1 MSEEK
6 EDWGEVEIPNEEQKE
21 VEFEV
26 EGEEEKVA
34 PKVESK
40 PEVEAEPQKKEDKE
54 PELEG
59 IETKGAEKRIRQLIR
74 QRKER
79 DALIQKK
86 DEQIEK
92 LNNILVTKNREVNE
106 VNKLS
111 LDASEKQLTDK
122 LDLARSV
129 YMEAFEEGDKERVLK
144 AQEMLNE
151 AQNDLKQVSTAKI
164 RYENQPEPTPVQQQ
178 PVYQPQVQPQND
190 PRAEEWAAKNSWCGQ
205 DNVKTAAALAID
217 AELKGEGYDPRDEE
231 FYQEIDNRIKKA
243 FSPDVGETEERVQ
256 ESSST
261 PAQVVSGASR
271 LSPSSS
277 NKVKLSKEDVRLAQK
292 WNIPLEQYAAEK
304 LKVDDA
310 DGSYTNIT

>member
-1 MSEEK
+1 MGK
-6 EDWGEVEIPNEEQKE
+6 
-21 VEFEV
+21 
-26 EGEEEKVA
+26 KV
-34 PKVESK
+34 
-40 PEVEAEPQKKEDKE
+40 
-54 PELEG
+54 
-59 IETKGAEKRIRQLIR
+59 
-74 QRKER
+74 
-79 DALIQKK
+79 
-86 DEQIEK
+86 
-92 LNNILVTKNREVNE
+92 
-106 VNKLS
+106 
-111 LDASEKQLTDK
+111 
-122 LDLARSV
+122 
-129 YMEAFEEGDKERVLK
+129 
-144 AQEMLNE
+144 QEMLNE

-164 RYENQPEPTPVQQQ
+164 RYENQPQPAPVQQQ
-178 PVYQPQVQPQND
+178 PIARPQVQPQND
-190 PRAEEWAAKNSWCGQ
+190 PMAEEWAAKNSWFGQ

>member
-1 MSEEK
+1 MS
-6 EDWGEVEIPNEEQKE
+6 DNDGWDEVEVPNEEQKE

-26 EGEEEKVA
+26 EGEEETKD
-34 PKVESK
+34 KVETK
-40 PEVEAEPQKKEDKE
+40 PEKEEA

-79 DALIQKK
+79 DEQIAALIQKNEELNSNLRTK
-86 DEQIEK
+86 DQ
-92 LNNILVTKNREVNE
+92 EVNK

-122 LDLARSV
+122 LELARSA

-151 AQNDLKQVSTAKI
+151 AQNDLKAVSSAKI
-164 RYENQPEPTPVQQQ
+164 EYEEQPEAALVQQQ
-178 PVYQPQVQPQND
+178 PQYQPQVQPQND
-190 PRAEEWAAKNSWCGQ
+190 PMAEEWAAKNSWFGQ

-231 FYQEIDNRIKKA
+231 FYQEIDNRLKKV
-243 FSPDVGETEERVQ
+243 FSPSVGETEERVQ
-256 ESSST
+256 ESPSI
-261 PAQVVSGASR
+261 PAQVVSGSSR

-310 DGSYTNIT
+310 EGSYTNIT

>member
-1 MSEEK
+1 MS
-6 EDWGEVEIPNEEQKE
+6 DNDGWDEVEVPNEEQKE

-26 EGEEEKVA
+26 EGEEETKD
-34 PKVESK
+34 KVETK
-40 PEVEAEPQKKEDKE
+40 PEKEEA

-79 DALIQKK
+79 DEQIAALIQKNEELNSNLRTK
-86 DEQIEK
+86 DQ
-92 LNNILVTKNREVNE
+92 EVNK

-122 LDLARSV
+122 LELARSA

-151 AQNDLKQVSTAKI
+151 AQNDLKAVSSAKI
-164 RYENQPEPTPVQQQ
+164 EYEEQPEAALVQQQ
-178 PVYQPQVQPQND
+178 PQYQPQVQPQND
-190 PRAEEWAAKNSWCGQ
+190 PMAEEWAAKNSWFGQ

-231 FYQEIDNRIKKA
+231 FYQEIDNRLKKA
-243 FSPDVGETEERVQ
+243 FSPSVGETEERVQ
-256 ESSST
+256 ESTST
-261 PAQVVSGASR
+261 PAQVVSGSSR

>member
-1 MSEEK
+1 MS
-6 EDWGEVEIPNEEQKE
+6 DNDSWDEVEVPNEEQKE

-26 EGEEEKVA
+26 EGEEETKDKV
-34 PKVESK
+34 KTK
-40 PEVEAEPQKKEDKE
+40 PEKEEA

-79 DALIQKK
+79 DEQIAALIQKNEELGNNLRTK
-86 DEQIEK
+86 DQ
-92 LNNILVTKNREVNE
+92 EVNK

-111 LDASEKQLTDK
+111 LDASEKQLNDK

-151 AQNDLKQVSTAKI
+151 AQNDLKAVSSAKI
-164 RYENQPEPTPVQQQ
+164 EYEEQPKSAQVQQQ
-178 PVYQPQVQPQND
+178 PQYQPQVQPQND
-190 PRAEEWAAKNSWCGQ
+190 PLAEEWAAKNSWFGQ

-217 AELKGEGYDPRDEE
+217 AELKGEGYDPSDEE
-231 FYQEIDNRIKKA
+231 FYQEIDNRIKKV

-256 ESSST
+256 ESPSI
-261 PAQVVSGASR
+261 PAQVVSGSSR

>member
-1 MSEEK
+1 MS
-6 EDWGEVEIPNEEQKE
+6 DNDGWDEVEVPNEEQKE

-26 EGEEEKVA
+26 EGEEETKD
-34 PKVESK
+34 KVETK
-40 PEVEAEPQKKEDKE
+40 PEKEEA

-79 DALIQKK
+79 DEQIAALIQKNEELNSNLRTK
-86 DEQIEK
+86 DQ
-92 LNNILVTKNREVNE
+92 EVNK

-122 LDLARSV
+122 LELARSA

-151 AQNDLKQVSTAKI
+151 AQNDLKAVSSAKI
-164 RYENQPEPTPVQQQ
+164 EYEEQPEAALVQQQ
-178 PVYQPQVQPQND
+178 PQYQPQVQPQND
-190 PRAEEWAAKNSWCGQ
+190 PMAEEWAAKNSWFGQ

-217 AELKGEGYDPRDEE
+217 AELKGEGYDPSDEE

-243 FSPDVGETEERVQ
+243 FSPSVGETEERVQ
-256 ESSST
+256 ENTST
-261 PAQVVSGASR
+261 PAQVVSGSSR

>member
-1 MSEEK
+1 MS
-6 EDWGEVEIPNEEQKE
+6 DNDGWDEVEVPNEEQKE

-26 EGEEEKVA
+26 EGEEVKAKSE
-34 PKVESK
+34 P
-40 PEVEAEPQKKEDKE
+40 EPQKEEEKA

-79 DALIQKK
+79 DEQIAALIQKNEELNSNLRTK
-86 DEQIEK
+86 DQ
-92 LNNILVTKNREVNE
+92 EVNK

-122 LDLARSV
+122 LELARSA

-151 AQNDLKQVSTAKI
+151 AQNDLKAVSSAKI
-164 RYENQPEPTPVQQQ
+164 EYEEQPEAAPVQQEPQ
-178 PVYQPQVQPQND
+178 YQPQVQPQND
-190 PRAEEWAAKNSWCGQ
+190 PMAEEWAAKNSWFGQ

-231 FYQEIDNRIKKA
+231 FYQEIDNRLKKA
-243 FSPDVGETEERVQ
+243 FSPSVGETEERVQ

-261 PAQVVSGASR
+261 PAQVVSGSSR

-304 LKVDDA
+304 LKVSDA

>member
-1 MSEEK
+1 MS
-6 EDWGEVEIPNEEQKE
+6 DNDNWDEVKVPNEEQKK

-26 EGEEEKVA
+26 EGEEVEAKA
-34 PKVESK
+34 EPESK
-40 PEVEAEPQKKEDKE
+40 PQEEEKA

-79 DALIQKK
+79 DEQISALIQKN
-86 DEQIEK
+86 EE
-92 LNNILVTKNREVNE
+92 LGSTLRTKNQEVSQ

-122 LDLARSV
+122 LELARSV

-164 RYENQPEPTPVQQQ
+164 RYENQPEPAPVQQQ
-178 PVYQPQVQPQND
+178 PQYQPQAQPKND
-190 PRAEEWAAKNSWCGQ
+190 PMAEEWAAKNSWFGQ

-217 AELKGEGYDPRDEE
+217 AELKGEGYDPSDEE

-256 ESSST
+256 ESPSI
-261 PAQVVSGASR
+261 PAQVVSGSSR

-277 NKVKLSKEDVRLAQK
+277 GKVKLSKEDVRLAQK